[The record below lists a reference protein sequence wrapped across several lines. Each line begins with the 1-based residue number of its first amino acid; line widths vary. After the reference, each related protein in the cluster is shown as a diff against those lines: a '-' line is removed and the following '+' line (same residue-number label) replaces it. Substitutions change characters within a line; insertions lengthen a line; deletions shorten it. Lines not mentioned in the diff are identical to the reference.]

1 MTPNKFP
8 LLATLDDD
16 ALLAFQQQA
25 TQRKVPAG
33 EQLLVEGGK
42 NDRLYLIA
50 SGKMEVRREHRGNV
64 LPIGF
69 IGGGDICG
77 EHSLLRTGRAS
88 AAIYSIADSVLYELP
103 GELIT
108 QQYKKNTNFKRAIDL
123 VMERRKVNAALA
135 LNPLFSAL
143 PVDVRQSMY
152 HVGEMVS
159 FACGEVLVQ
168 EHDCDIER
176 CYLLL
181 SGKADSTIEVS
192 GQSGKTIHTDTCSMG
207 DQVGEITLLTHPM
220 QIKTVTAR
228 SAITALCIS
237 NKTLHTF
244 RMGSLDFALALHE
257 NTRLQM
263 TRHMNL
269 LIPIIGEAQARA
281 ATLDRMIPLALYR
294 NPEQQMTQP
303 FT

>member
-1 MTPNKFP
+1 M
-8 LLATLDDD
+8 A
-16 ALLAFQQQA
+16 
-25 TQRKVPAG
+25 AG
-33 EQLLVEGGK
+33 EQLLVEGSS

-50 SGKMEVRREHRGNV
+50 SGKMEVRKRHRGNE

-77 EHSLLRTGRAS
+77 EGSLIKTGRAS
-88 AAIYSIADSVLYELP
+88 AAIYSIADSNIYEIP
-103 GELIT
+103 GKLVSW
-108 QQYKKNTNFKRAIDL
+108 QYRENAHFRRAIDL

-135 LNPLFSAL
+135 LNSLFSAL

-159 FACGEVLVQ
+159 FARGEVLVH
-168 EHDCDIER
+168 EHDSDIER

-181 SGKADSTIEVS
+181 SGEAESTIAVPNSSNERV
-192 GQSGKTIHTDTCSMG
+192 HVAHCAMG

-220 QIKTVTAR
+220 QITTVTAT

-257 NTRLQM
+257 NARLQM
-263 TRHMNL
+263 AHHMNL
-269 LIPIIGEAQARA
+269 LIPKIGEAKARA
-281 ATLDRMIPLALYR
+281 ATLDRMIPFKLYR
-294 NPEQQMTQP
+294 NPERQMAQP